1 MFESLFCH
9 DEDDDRWR
17 MRHMAQRTQIWRYAA
32 RGARGGGRTRPRLAT
47 CVGRGA
53 AGAWRRFGI
62 AIGIAIGDMSVL
74 SVVSEVVTV
83 GHTLSTLH
91 LQ

>member
-1 MFESLFCH
+1 MSRE
-9 DEDDDRWR
+9 
-17 MRHMAQRTQIWRYAA
+17 MAQRRYGDMRSNGEHAV
-32 RGARGGGRTRPRLAT
+32 GVEHPRLAT